1 METSSLSELTRPI
14 GDRVFIDP
22 YFLQLKPSETCYG
35 CFFFRRGCSPS
46 CTRHSFIP
54 DSERGGIS
62 YENAIDKLGPCSPSF
77 RTDKKSVI
85 FKLMFDVR
93 EVEPELS

>member
-62 YENAIDKLGPCSPSF
+62 YENATERLGPCSLDF
-77 RTDKKSVI
+77 RIDKRGAI
-85 FKLMFDVR
+85 FKVVMDLR
-93 EVEPELS
+93 ELDADKL